1 MPRNKDLGQR
11 VSSTIEARWAEN
23 ARVTQLLKDKLSQSL
38 DNVSMV
44 GNKLKTIKVTI
55 PAKHYYYSVSHILPH
70 KTDETDEY
78 VLFDDK
84 EEIMSC
90 TDDSYVDKFSSYI
103 LNTINEELEMN
114 SIYEQMN
121 KIDDKESLNEKYN
134 VRTLRD
140 VKNLQEAEAPKS
152 DRSSIKTRVNELI
165 DMVDWSK
172 WEKFTSTGDDT
183 KPEVKKTKATDDGIR
198 VDVYLGWDYGH
209 NDDIEEYVK
218 AVNEKFEAFAAIVRK
233 QEPSWSVKLVKSHGS
248 RGVTWTNYW
257 AQVTV
262 KNSITEATKVERPK
276 GFKGS
281 VGGYLAIDRY
291 GIWVSSKP
299 NSGGVKIS
307 DANYDWIKENFK
319 LTTLPE
325 EEYKTIW
332 GRGTVYKIEKKDAIK
347 ESVET
352 DNNMKKLQDAAASV
366 KCKLTPG
373 FIEYAIEDPELLDD
387 AIEDE
392 LLYCGKVL
400 CDEFPEMTSWEFGE
414 DDELTDQY
422 GSYCVVETGT
432 DEGRI
437 LVQVDGHGRIYNLE

>member
-90 TDDSYVDKFSSYI
+90 TDDSYVDKFSNYI
-103 LNTINEELEMN
+103 LSKINEELEMN

-134 VRTLRD
+134 VRTLKD
-140 VKNLQEAEAPKS
+140 VKKLAEA
-152 DRSSIKTRVNELI
+152 
-165 DMVDWSK
+165 
-172 WEKFTSTGDDT
+172 T
-183 KPEVKKTKATDDGIR
+183 KP
-198 VDVYLGWDYGH
+198 
-209 NDDIEEYVK
+209 
-218 AVNEKFEAFAAIVRK
+218 
-233 QEPSWSVKLVKSHGS
+233 
-248 RGVTWTNYW
+248 
-257 AQVTV
+257 
-262 KNSITEATKVERPK
+262 TKVERPK

-291 GIWVSSKP
+291 GTWVSSKP

-307 DANYDWIKENFK
+307 DANYDWIKETFK

-332 GRGTVYKIEKKDAIK
+332 GKGTVYKIEKKDTVNESLSEEHSDEWKAAYSKLNRAAEDAKLHMDPDFVEYALEDDGAYVEDVIENEVTYVGDVLKK
-347 ESVET
+347 EFP
-352 DNNMKKLQDAAASV
+352 NLAYWNFLQDERFSS
-366 KCKLTPG
+366 
-373 FIEYAIEDPELLDD
+373 AIQVYSRPKNSRRFSDVTFEGNYELAHDR
-387 AIEDE
+387 
-392 LLYCGKVL
+392 LYPI
-400 CDEFPEMTSWEFGE
+400 D
-414 DDELTDQY
+414 
-422 GSYCVVETGT
+422 VE
-432 DEGRI
+432 
-437 LVQVDGHGRIYNLE
+437 